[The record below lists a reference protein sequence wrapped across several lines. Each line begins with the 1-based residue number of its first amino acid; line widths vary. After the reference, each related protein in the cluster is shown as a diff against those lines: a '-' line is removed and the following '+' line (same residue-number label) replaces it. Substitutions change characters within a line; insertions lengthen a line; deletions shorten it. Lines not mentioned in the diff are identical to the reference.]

1 MSWNLI
7 DSGFR
12 TGKFN
17 MDFDVDLARNCK
29 DDEAYL
35 RFYRWKPYCI
45 SLGANQSYDDINLK
59 RAEED
64 CLDVVK
70 RPTGGRAI
78 LHAEELTYS
87 VILPMSFGYSPKET
101 YTKISLALVNG
112 LKKYD
117 ERLSAVELENLQPN
131 FGDILKTESG
141 ALCFASAAKSEVKY
155 KNKKLIGS
163 AQRKMNKI
171 ILQHGS
177 ILCGGF
183 HSKLPRYLKAKDEK
197 QIAQLN
203 NELKN
208 KTTEIETILN
218 NKTDYEKLINALVE
232 GFSEE
237 WQIEF
242 FNSTKEPEYE
252 H

>member
-1 MSWNLI
+1 MKWNLI

-17 MDFDVDLARNCK
+17 MNFDVDLARNCK

-45 SLGANQSYDDINLK
+45 SLGANQSFDDIDLDK
-59 RAEED
+59 AEED

-87 VILPMSFGYSPKET
+87 VILPMSFGFSPKET
-101 YTKISLALVNG
+101 YTKISLALVKG

-117 ERLSAVELENLQPN
+117 EKLSAVELENIQPN
-131 FGDILKTESG
+131 FADVLKSESG

-177 ILCGGF
+177 ILCGDF
-183 HSKLPRYLKAKDEK
+183 HSKLPVYLNEKDEN
-197 QIAQLN
+197 QIAVLN
-203 NELKN
+203 NELRN

-218 NKTDYEKLINALVE
+218 TKTDYEKLKDALID
-232 GFSEE
+232 GFREE

-242 FNSTKEPEYE
+242 FDSKEELEYE
-252 H
+252 Q